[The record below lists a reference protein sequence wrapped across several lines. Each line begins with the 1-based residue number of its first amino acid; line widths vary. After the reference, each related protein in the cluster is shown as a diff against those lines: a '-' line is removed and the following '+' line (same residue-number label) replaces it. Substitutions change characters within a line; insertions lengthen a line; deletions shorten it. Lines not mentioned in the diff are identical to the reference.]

1 MTIKKRLFWSNILMI
16 AMPVISTMLIG
27 CVCVGVIWLSLIG
40 GMGLG
45 INDQEDFDHACMAV
59 SEMLEYD
66 IGRDAGFSSV
76 KALLDSNRMALKIVV
91 GGETFF
97 EYGNREDGDAALL
110 SAAELLGGQPTL
122 TLEERSLYVG
132 SERVNGVD
140 YTIYLFGNYHGRETY
155 SELKVSLVL
164 SAIVIAFTIF
174 LSILLTNRF
183 LTRFVFR
190 RIEEPLDILAG
201 GVHEIRDGNLDYRIV
216 YGQADEFRPVCEDFN
231 EMAVR
236 LKQSVDRMQAQERS
250 RRELVA
256 GISHDLR
263 SPLTS
268 IQAYVE
274 GLLDGVARTP
284 ESQKRYL
291 ETIKQKAEELAH
303 IISQLFLFSKME
315 LGEHPEDLQLLSL
328 DEKIGE
334 TVSALQEEYESQGLE
349 IHTKLV
355 PAKIK
360 ADPVYLHRILMN
372 ILENS
377 LKYKGERRGNLW
389 ICLEQMPD
397 GCRLSF
403 ADDGP
408 GVDPEAL
415 PHLFEVFYR
424 SDPARQ
430 NPGKGSGLGL
440 AIVANAVQ
448 RMGGH
453 IHAIA
458 AIERDY
464 LEIEGFEVEI
474 AADGRVGLERGLGGN
489 FDLILLDLMLP
500 GMDGFA
506 VCRKLREKIKIPI
519 LMVTA
524 RQEDIDKIRGLGLG
538 ADDYIEKP
546 FSPGVLVARV
556 KANLAQYERILGV
569 EKTPAEIV
577 LGGIRLNTGT
587 HRVFVEGREVELKN
601 KEYELLLFFMLNVE
615 LVFDRETLYE
625 KVWGLEAMGDNA
637 TVAVH
642 INRLREKLEKDPS
655 NPRYIETVWGAGYRF
670 RG

>member
-16 AMPVISTMLIG
+16 VMPVISTILIG
-27 CVCVGVIWLSLIG
+27 CVCMGLIWLSLIG

-45 INDQEDFDHACMAV
+45 IKDQEDFDHACMAV

-76 KALLDSNRMALKIVV
+76 KSLLDSNRMAVKIVS
-91 GGETFF
+91 GGKTFF
-97 EYGNREDGDAALL
+97 EYGTKEDGDAMLL
-110 SAAELLGGQPTL
+110 SAAEFLGGQPTL
-122 TLEERSLYVG
+122 TLEGRSLYVG
-132 SERVNGVD
+132 AEQVKGID
-140 YTIYLFGNYHGRETY
+140 YTIYLFGNYYGRETY

-183 LTRFVFR
+183 LTKFVFK
-190 RIEEPLDILAG
+190 RIEEPLDILTG
-201 GVHEIRDGNLDYRIV
+201 GVHEIRDGNLNYRIS
-216 YGQADEFRPVCEDFN
+216 YEQEDEFQPVCEDFN

-236 LKQSVDRMQAQERS
+236 LKQSVDRMQAQEKS
-250 RRELVA
+250 RRELIA

-291 ETIKQKAEELAH
+291 ETIKQKAEDLAH

-315 LGEHPEDLQLLSL
+315 LGEYPENPQVLSL
-328 DEKIGE
+328 DEKISE
-334 TVSALQEEYESQGLE
+334 TVSALQEEYERQGLK

-355 PAKIK
+355 SASIS

-377 LKYKGERRGNLW
+377 LKYKKEGQANIW
-389 ICLEQMPD
+389 ICLEQIPD
-397 GCRLSF
+397 GYRLSF

-408 GVDPEAL
+408 GVEQEAL

-424 SDPARQ
+424 SDPSRQ

-453 IHAIA
+453 IRALANEPQGLIIRIDFLKSHEPVIKNNC
-458 AIERDY
+458 
-464 LEIEGFEVEI
+464 
-474 AADGRVGLERGLGGN
+474 ADIQS
-489 FDLILLDLMLP
+489 DLLS
-500 GMDGFA
+500 A
-506 VCRKLREKIKIPI
+506 EKI
-519 LMVTA
+519 
-524 RQEDIDKIRGLGLG
+524 
-538 ADDYIEKP
+538 
-546 FSPGVLVARV
+546 
-556 KANLAQYERILGV
+556 
-569 EKTPAEIV
+569 
-577 LGGIRLNTGT
+577 
-587 HRVFVEGREVELKN
+587 
-601 KEYELLLFFMLNVE
+601 
-615 LVFDRETLYE
+615 
-625 KVWGLEAMGDNA
+625 
-637 TVAVH
+637 
-642 INRLREKLEKDPS
+642 
-655 NPRYIETVWGAGYRF
+655 
-670 RG
+670 